1 MSDSDSSIP
10 QKVADLAKALEAVH
24 RNIGSND
31 ALNGTLHMWMSALGP
46 DPAPWDGTPEEAR
59 ERVLTE
65 IAEFVE
71 AVDRAERRLNA
82 VPFSVFEPLSP
93 FTDGVRWDVRT
104 RRTLKEIQASISILR
119 CYSTKPDFLL
129 YLLRAQCTSASN
141 SLQQKLSKYLDE
153 LSDRVLDLQC
163 LPSQTYA
170 IGSEWAAARVQLPPA
185 GKGEDGETRN
195 LNGNSLK
202 QIEDQEEKDLLSKKV
217 AARLYQTLWDY
228 AQKMWAPG
236 TDKFKI
242 CEHISKGPGNYS
254 ECLKHLVPNIS
265 SRTEKTKRFHSV
277 CGALN
282 NEIRAALGL
291 EVYRFGQQI
300 FVCEAGWK
308 PLEHKPKL
316 KPKKTTPKK
325 STTKRKR

>member
-46 DPAPWDGTPEEAR
+46 DPEPWDRTPEEAS

-119 CYSTKPDFLL
+119 CYSTNPDFLL

-141 SLQQKLSKYLDE
+141 SLQQELSKYLDE

-163 LPSQTYA
+163 L
-170 IGSEWAAARVQLPPA
+170 
-185 GKGEDGETRN
+185 
-195 LNGNSLK
+195 NGNSLNR
-202 QIEDQEEKDLLSKKV
+202 DLEEKVLVKKV
-217 AARLYQTLWDY
+217 DTPPTPYQSLWDY
-228 AQKMWAPG
+228 AQKMWTPG

-242 CEHISKGPGNYS
+242 CKYISNGPGNYS
-254 ECLKHLVPNIS
+254 ECLEDLVPNIS
-265 SRTEKTKRFHSV
+265 RTDQTKRFHSV
-277 CGALN
+277 CGAMN
-282 NEIRAALGL
+282 KEIRVALGL
-291 EVYRFGQQI
+291 EVHRPTRSQQI
-300 FVCEAGWK
+300 LVQEVCESPMSEERPNNRK
-308 PLEHKPKL
+308 P
-316 KPKKTTPKK
+316 TIKK